1 MITNPKLSVISL
13 FSGAGGLD
21 YGLEAAGFTTSV
33 CLEMDKYCCTTLRTN
48 RDWPVMEGMIED
60 FSTASILERGSLEVG
75 EAALLIGGPPCQPFS
90 KSGYWRT
97 GDARRLNDPRANTLE
112 EYMRVLEESLPYA
125 FILENVYGLA
135 YKGKDEG
142 LFFLQERLNAI
153 NKKKKTQYSFTWQ
166 VLNSAYYGVPQIRE
180 RVFIIGC
187 RKGSPFRFPQ
197 PSFAPEADG
206 SAENLFIA
214 EGFRTAW
221 DAIGDLD
228 DPDED
233 LFPSKVGGQWG
244 DLLPS
249 IPEGKNY
256 LWHTNRGGG
265 KDLFG
270 WRTRYWSFLLKLS
283 KEMPSWTIQAQPGT
297 AIGPF
302 HWKNRRLT
310 MREMARLQ
318 TFPDDVEVVGGNS
331 NVQRQIGNAVPSLL
345 AEVLGRA
352 LLQQFFNR
360 SLTGELTLLPP
371 SRKPIPPAAALY
383 PVPSKYKP
391 VPASERAKR
400 EENLLLPVDRAK
412 QKRLLH
418 AEKTISNSSAAS
430 P

>member
-1 MITNPKLSVISL
+1 MIARKKLGVISL

-21 YGLEAAGFTTSV
+21 YGLEAAGFDTAV
-33 CLEMDKYCCTTLRTN
+33 CLEMDKHCCSTLRAN
-48 RDWPVMEGMIED
+48 REWPVLEGMIEN
-60 FSTASILERGSLEVG
+60 FPTAEILERGSLKAG
-75 EAALLIGGPPCQPFS
+75 EAALLVGGPPCQPFS

-97 GDARRLNDPRANTLE
+97 GDALRLSDPRANTLE

-142 LFFLQERLNAI
+142 LLFLQERLNKI
-153 NKKKKTQYSFTWQ
+153 NKKKKTKYTFTWK
-166 VLNSAYYGVPQIRE
+166 VLNSAYYGVPQVRE

-187 RKGSPFRFPQ
+187 KEGKPFSFPQ
-197 PSFAPEADG
+197 PEFLPDSADPAAQLFR
-206 SAENLFIA
+206 AEC
-214 EGFRTAW
+214 FRTAW

-228 DPDED
+228 DPDEAS
-233 LFPSKVGGQWG
+233 FPSKVGGRWG

-265 KDLFG
+265 KELFG

-283 KEMPSWTIQAQPGT
+283 KELPSWTIQAQPGT

-318 TFPDDVEVVGGNS
+318 TFPDDVEVLGGNS

-345 AEVLGRA
+345 AEILGRA
-352 LLQQFFNR
+352 LLEQYFGR
-360 SLTGELTLLPP
+360 SPKGEPKLLPP
-371 SRKPIPPAAALY
+371 LRRPTPSAEMLH
-383 PVPSKYKP
+383 PVPVRYKP

-400 EENLLLPVDRAK
+400 EENLSPPVAK
-412 QKRLLH
+412 AR
-418 AEKTISNSSAAS
+418 
-430 P
+430 